1 MDSTSEHGD
10 IALEPEDPVEDPV
23 LSGCTCPASPAS
35 QPTTDYSVFDI
46 SLVESFDTG
55 TPPLTRSSGSHESVK
70 RSLDALEDSTSISR
84 SDSFN
89 LPSAK
94 RPRIIPS
101 SELLRG
107 LEGRIEGDES
117 SSASKGRIADED
129 PYIIVSTILVSS
141 EFIGHTL

>member
-1 MDSTSEHGD
+1 MDSIYEQGNP
-10 IALEPEDPVEDPV
+10 ALEPEDPAEDPV
-23 LSGCTCPASPAS
+23 LSGCTCPPSPAS

-70 RSLDALEDSTSISR
+70 RSLDALEDGTSISR

-94 RPRIIPS
+94 RPRIISS
-101 SELLRG
+101 SEVLRG
-107 LEGRIEGDES
+107 LEGDS
-117 SSASKGRIADED
+117 SSASRGRIVDED
-129 PYIIVSTILVSS
+129 PYIIVSSILVSS
-141 EFIGHTL
+141 EFTGHTL